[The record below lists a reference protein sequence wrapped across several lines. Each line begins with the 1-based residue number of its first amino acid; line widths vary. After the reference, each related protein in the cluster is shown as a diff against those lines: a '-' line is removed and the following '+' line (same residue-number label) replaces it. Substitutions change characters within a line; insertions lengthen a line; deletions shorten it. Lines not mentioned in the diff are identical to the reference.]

1 MIDTSKYTIRGA
13 KPLPVLLLLD
23 VSKSMRG
30 GKIESL
36 KLAVQE
42 MIEAFSHLET
52 EIQMS
57 AITFGKSLEQ
67 PFDFTPC
74 TQLTMPDLT
83 ADGMTPLGPALEA
96 AYDIFTIDGNVPRP
110 CFVPVVVLVSDGK
123 PDKGWEEP
131 LKKFVSDEK
140 TSKIKRIAVAIGVDA
155 DVNVLKKFVEGS
167 TNQVYE
173 AEDAPSIPAAFQNV
187 TTFVVG
193 VAKKVTVP
201 RQKAPE
207 ADAPKSS
214 ASESESSGCNNVD
227 SPQGE
232 SEQQNSESTNYNDS
246 MCDFF

>member
-23 VSKSMRG
+23 VSKTMRG
-30 GKIESL
+30 TKIESL
-36 KLAVQE
+36 KVAVQE

-52 EIQMS
+52 EVQVS
-57 AITFGKSLEQ
+57 AITFGKGLEQ

-83 ADGMTPLGPALEA
+83 ADGTTPLGPALEA
-96 AYDIFTIDGNVPRP
+96 AYDMFTIDGNVPRP

-131 LKKFVSDEK
+131 LKKFITDEK
-140 TSKIKRIAVAIGVDA
+140 TSKIKRIAVAIGADA
-155 DVNVLKKFVEGS
+155 DIDVLKKFVEGS
-167 TNQVYE
+167 TNQIYE
-173 AEDAPSIPAAFQNV
+173 ASEASSIPAAFQNV

-207 ADAPKSS
+207 AKVPKPS
-214 ASESESSGCNNVD
+214 AGESESTGTGNSEPLK
-227 SPQGE
+227 SEP
-232 SEQQNSESTNYNDS
+232 EQQSSEMENYNDS
-246 MCDFF
+246 MCEFF